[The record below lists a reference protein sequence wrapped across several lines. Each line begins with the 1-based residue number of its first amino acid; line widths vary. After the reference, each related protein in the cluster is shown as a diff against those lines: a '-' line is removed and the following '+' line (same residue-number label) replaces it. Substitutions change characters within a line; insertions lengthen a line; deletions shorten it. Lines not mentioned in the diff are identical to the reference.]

1 MDENKSEI
9 ILFENGEMRLEVNLK
24 DENVWLTQKQ
34 MSELFQRDIGVISR
48 HIKNAFS
55 DELDEK
61 AICKKCKLQ
70 IQTNQLL
77 FIV

>member
-48 HIKNAFS
+48 HIKNVFS
-55 DELDEK
+55 EGELEEK
-61 AICKKCKLQ
+61 IRGIDVISKYMFA
-70 IQTNQLL
+70 
-77 FIV
+77 